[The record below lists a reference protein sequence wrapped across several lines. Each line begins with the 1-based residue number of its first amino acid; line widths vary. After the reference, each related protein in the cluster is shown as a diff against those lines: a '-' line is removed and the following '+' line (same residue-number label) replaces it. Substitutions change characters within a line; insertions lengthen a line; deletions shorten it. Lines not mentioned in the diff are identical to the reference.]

1 MLTETLYKRTLVK
14 NLIASKKKE
23 ILQLDESLC
32 YFEKKGH
39 ATQMKFSEKNFY
51 VPMSNAKNLD
61 L

>member
-32 YFEKKGH
+32 YFEKKNVMPH
-39 ATQMKFSEKNFY
+39 K
-51 VPMSNAKNLD
+51 
-61 L
+61 